1 MDAGTANYFGR
12 FARDRMR
19 YLAIDCQVDR
29 INRLLIC
36 SKVLSSKALR
46 RLCVSLCDICVIPIS
61 HFQIGHGGKF
71 AKALLR

>member
-12 FARDRMR
+12 FAPDRMR

-46 RLCVSLCDICVIPIS
+46 CFCDKLCVICAILDTR
-61 HFQIGHGGKF
+61 F
-71 AKALLR
+71 